1 MTEKKEPKKVT
12 IQIFTFV
19 LILLFVFSIG
29 GVVGSQATLTQCNK
43 ACNEALQEELG
54 KARPNVTM
62 MAEDMQYVDI
72 YNSAEDLT

>member
-19 LILLFVFSIG
+19 LILLFIFCVGGSIG
-29 GVVGSQATLTQCNK
+29 SIIALEQSTV